1 MEEKIYNL
9 LVEVNSNVID
19 LKKEVIEL
27 KERVTKLEERVG
39 KLEERVGSLEE
50 KVERLEERVGKL
62 EEKVEKLEEKVG
74 CLEDDGISLKE
85 ELRKISKSLAVIEV
99 EHGNKL
105 DILIDITKLHQEKF
119 IAIEER
125 IKSCENEIE
134 NNSNKI
140 YYLNSKVQAF

>member
-9 LVEVNSNVID
+9 LVEVNTNVID

-27 KERVTKLEERVG
+27 KERV
-39 KLEERVGSLEE
+39 
-50 KVERLEERVGKL
+50 
-62 EEKVEKLEEKVG
+62 G
-74 CLEDDGISLKE
+74 CLENDGISLKE

-119 IAIEER
+119 IAVEEK